1 MTFLIAVHVNEGI
14 VLASDRRTTYTDTQ
28 TIDNKIVKRIGIP
41 TTNSTEKTFLCP
53 NGAGISY
60 CGDASLLGK
69 PITGFIKDMIRCEI
83 SEECRIENMPQI
95 IIDYFNKQST
105 IPDTNFIVAGY
116 DTSNDG
122 QKVQTIFNLNVRTKT
137 TKRIDTSSQGANWDG
152 ETLTLTRLIQNVA
165 VKKEGN
171 QYQDLP
177 FEDILW
183 SYFTLQDAIDFARY
197 AVETTIQTMRFKNV
211 IESVGGPV
219 DVLVI
224 TPDKTSWLQ
233 KESLQ

>member
-1 MTFLIAVHVNEGI
+1 MSFLIAVHVNEGI
-14 VLASDRRTTYTDTQ
+14 VLASDRRATFTNTQ
-28 TIDNKIVKRIGIP
+28 IIDNKIVKSVGIH
-41 TTNSTEKTFLCP
+41 TTNSMEKTFLCP

-69 PITGFIKDMIRCEI
+69 PITGFIQDMIRCEI

-105 IPDTNFIVAGY
+105 IPDTSFIVAGY

-122 QKVQTIFNLNVRTKT
+122 QKVQTIFELYVKSKEINP
-137 TKRIDTSSQGANWDG
+137 IDTSLQGATWHG
-152 ETLTLTRLIQNVA
+152 ETSTLRRLIQNVA
-165 VKKEGN
+165 VKTEDD
-171 QYQDLP
+171 QYEDLP
-177 FEDILW
+177 FEEILW
-183 SYFTLQDAIDFARY
+183 EYLTLQDAVDFARY

-211 IESVGGPV
+211 VETVGGPI

-224 TPDKTSWLQ
+224 TPDMTSWLQ